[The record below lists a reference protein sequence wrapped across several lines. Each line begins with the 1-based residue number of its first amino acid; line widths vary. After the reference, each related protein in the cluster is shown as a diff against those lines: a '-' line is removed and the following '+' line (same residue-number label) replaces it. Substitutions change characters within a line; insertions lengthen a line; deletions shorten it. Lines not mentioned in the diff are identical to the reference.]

1 MRHDEYERRKR
12 ALETQFRE
20 DVELLQAGYQAK
32 LRALEMVWMM
42 SSEANLP
49 AGRSALGASETL
61 RLSETLHPSESLGAS
76 ETVSPPPAPPSAP
89 PPARPRGQVALDFED
104 ILPQLPEEFD
114 KTDVDHALG
123 YKPTRPTL
131 YRVLHDFIST
141 NRIAMARNHQGPSPT
156 RYRKLPPPDAG

>member
-42 SSEANLP
+42 SPGESLP
-49 AGRSALGASETL
+49 AGRPALGASETL
-61 RLSETLHPSESLGAS
+61 RLSETLHPSESLGTS
-76 ETVSPPPAPPSAP
+76 ETVSPPPAPSSAP

-114 KTDVDHALG
+114 KTDVDRALG
-123 YKPTRPTL
+123 YKPARPTL
-131 YRVLHDFIST
+131 YRVLLDFIHKG
-141 NRIAMARNHQGPSPT
+141 RIVMVQGHSGPTPT